1 VAENRAPASEKIA
14 SATEGIART
23 AGASLID
30 DLRKVE
36 VFADLPAEQLAWLV
50 EHLQEMRFQPGEIMG
65 REGEPLDNLI
75 VILEG
80 ELRMQRGTGAEEMVF
95 RGFAGQVTGLLPY
108 SRLTHYGATSR
119 AVLPTRIAALHRSHF
134 PEMLQR
140 MPLLGQRLVSIMADR
155 IRETTRIE
163 TQRDKLVALGKLSA
177 GLAHE
182 LNNPA
187 AAAQRATGSLREALE
202 TVRDA
207 SIRLARHALS
217 TEQRELILRFEREA
231 KHPSAASEDPLAQ
244 SDREERITIW
254 LEARRVP
261 DAWKIAPAIADA
273 GVEIPM
279 LEDLA
284 GQVGDLVLS
293 DALIRI
299 ASLITIAKLIDE
311 IEIST
316 RRISYLVQAVKE
328 YSYMD
333 QASMKEVDLRQGLEN
348 TLTILNHKL
357 KDGVTVVR
365 EYDEN
370 LPRICAYG
378 GELNQIWT
386 NLMVN
391 AIEAMHRKGELRVRT
406 ARELDRVLVEIGD
419 NGPGIPSDVLP
430 HIFEPFF
437 TTKGVGEGTGLGLD
451 TVCRIIRNHHGEIR
465 VTSHPGD
472 TRFQVYLPL
481 TQPKSTAIGT
491 IEEGEDAENLF
502 TPGPDTKPIP

>member
-1 VAENRAPASEKIA
+1 MAENLTSETSK
-14 SATEGIART
+14 
-23 AGASLID
+23 SLID
-30 DLRKVE
+30 DLRKIE
-36 VFADLPAEQLAWLV
+36 VFADLPQEHLAWLA
-50 EHLQEMRFQPGEIMG
+50 EKFEERRFQPGEIMA
-65 REGEPLDNLI
+65 REGEPLDHLT

-80 ELRMQRGTGAEEMVF
+80 EIRIQRGSGPDATIFTAI
-95 RGFAGQVTGLLPY
+95 AGQVTGLLPY
-108 SRLTHYGATSR
+108 SRLTHYGGTSR
-119 AVLPTRIAALHRSHF
+119 AVLPTRIVGLHRSLF

-140 MPLLGQRLVSIMADR
+140 MPLLGQRLVSLMADR

-163 TQRDKLVALGKLSA
+163 TQRDKLMALGKLSA

-187 AAAQRATGSLREALE
+187 AAAQRATASLRETLE

-217 TEQRELILRFEREA
+217 AEQREMITRFEREA
-231 KHPSAASEDPLAQ
+231 GQYTAPIPADPLAQ
-244 SDREERITIW
+244 SDREERITTW
-254 LEARRVP
+254 LEGRHMP
-261 DAWKIAPAIADA
+261 DAWKIAPALADA
-273 GVEIPM
+273 GVDVPK
-279 LEDLA
+279 LENLA
-284 GQVGDLVLS
+284 AQVGETVLC

-299 ASLITIAKLIDE
+299 ASILTIARLIGE

-316 RRISYLVQAVKE
+316 KRISHLVQAIKE

-333 QASMKEVDLRQGLEN
+333 QAAMQVIDLHQGLEN
-348 TLTILNHKL
+348 TLTILHHRL
-357 KDGVTVVR
+357 KGGIKVVR

-386 NLMVN
+386 NLISN
-391 AIEAMHRKGELRVRT
+391 AIEAMQGKGELRVRT

-419 NGPGIPSDVLP
+419 NGPGIPPDVLP
-430 HIFEPFF
+430 HIYEPFF

-465 VTSHPGD
+465 VSSRPGD
-472 TRFQVYLPL
+472 TRFQVYLPV
-481 TQPKSTAIGT
+481 TQPQAQASSA
-491 IEEGEDAENLF
+491 
-502 TPGPDTKPIP
+502 

>member
-1 VAENRAPASEKIA
+1 VAENPAPATEKIT
-14 SATEGIART
+14 ST
-23 AGASLID
+23 AGSSLID

-36 VFADLPAEQLAWLV
+36 VFADLPGEQLAWLV
-50 EHLQEMRFQPGEIMG
+50 EHFQEMHFQPGEIMG

-80 ELRMQRGTGAEEMVF
+80 ELRMQRGTGAEEMIF

-217 TEQRELILRFEREA
+217 IEQRELILRFEREA
-231 KHPSAASEDPLAQ
+231 KHPSATSEDPLAQ

-254 LEARRVP
+254 LEAHRVP
-261 DAWKIAPAIADA
+261 DAWKVAPAIADA

-279 LEDLA
+279 LECLA

-333 QASMKEVDLRQGLEN
+333 QAAMQEVDLRQGLEN
-348 TLTILNHKL
+348 TLTILNHKF
-357 KDGVTVVR
+357 KNGITVIR
-365 EYDEN
+365 EYDES
-370 LPRICAYG
+370 LPRICAYS

-386 NLMVN
+386 NLMAN
-391 AIEAMHRKGELRVRT
+391 AIESMHGKGELRVRT
-406 ARELDRVLVEIGD
+406 ARELERVLVEIGD
-419 NGPGIPSDVLP
+419 NGPGIPSEVLP

-451 TVCRIIRNHHGEIR
+451 TACRIVRNHHGEIR
-465 VTSHPGD
+465 VTSHRGD

>member
-1 VAENRAPASEKIA
+1 LAENPARA
-14 SATEGIART
+14 TGT
-23 AGASLID
+23 TLVD

-36 VFADLPAEQLAWLV
+36 IFADLPGEQLAWLA

-80 ELRMQRGTGAEEMVF
+80 EMRIQRGTGADEMIF

-108 SRLTHYGATSR
+108 SRLTRYGGTSR

-217 TEQRELILRFEREA
+217 TEQRELITRFEREA
-231 KHPSAASEDPLAQ
+231 KYTSDISEDPLAL
-244 SDREERITIW
+244 SDREERITEW
-254 LEARRVP
+254 LEARNVP

-273 GVEIPM
+273 GVEIAE
-279 LEDLA
+279 LECLA

-299 ASLITIAKLIDE
+299 ASLLTIAKLIDE
-311 IEIST
+311 IDIST
-316 RRISYLVQAVKE
+316 RRISYLVQAIKE

-333 QASMKEVDLRQGLEN
+333 QAAMKEVDLRQGLEN

-357 KDGVTVVR
+357 KGGIAVIR
-365 EYDEN
+365 EYDES

-386 NLMVN
+386 NLMAN
-391 AIEAMHRKGELRVRT
+391 AIEAMHGNGELRVRT

-419 NGPGIPSDVLP
+419 NGPGIPPEVQP

-472 TRFQVYLPL
+472 TRFQILLPL
-481 TQPKSTAIGT
+481 TQPKSTAT
-491 IEEGEDAENLF
+491 DTEKEQEDAENLF
-502 TPGPDTKPIP
+502 APGPDTRPIP

>member
-1 VAENRAPASEKIA
+1 LAENLVST
-14 SATEGIART
+14 TERT
-23 AGASLID
+23 VITTSLSLVD
-30 DLRKVE
+30 DLRKIE
-36 VFADLPAEQLAWLV
+36 IFADLAAEQLAWLAA
-50 EHLQEMRFQPGEIMG
+50 HLEERHFQPGEVMG

-80 ELRMQRGTGAEEMVF
+80 EIRLQRGSGSDEIII

-108 SRLTHYGATSR
+108 SRLTHYGGTSR
-119 AVLPTRIAALHRSHF
+119 AVLPTRIASLHRRFF
-134 PEMLQR
+134 PEMLQHI
-140 MPLLGQRLVSIMADR
+140 PLLGQRLVSIMADR

-187 AAAQRATGSLREALE
+187 AAAQRATANLRETLE

-217 TEQRELILRFEREA
+217 TEQREMITRFEREA
-231 KHPSAASEDPLAQ
+231 GHCPYASTDPLAQ

-254 LEARRVP
+254 LEARHVP
-261 DAWKIAPAIADA
+261 DAWKIAPAIADT
-273 GVEIPM
+273 GVEIPK
-279 LEDLA
+279 LEKLA
-284 GQVGDLVLS
+284 GHVGDEVLC
-293 DALIRI
+293 DALTRI
-299 ASLITIAKLIDE
+299 ASLLTIAKLIDE

-316 RRISYLVQAVKE
+316 KRISYLVQAIKE

-333 QASMKEVDLRQGLEN
+333 QSAMKEVDLHQGLEN
-348 TLTILNHKL
+348 TLTILHHQL
-357 KDGVTVVR
+357 KGGVTVVR
-365 EYDEN
+365 EYDES
-370 LPRICAYG
+370 LPRICAFG

-386 NLMVN
+386 NLMAN
-391 AIEAMHRKGELRVRT
+391 AIEAMHGKGELRVRT

-430 HIFEPFF
+430 HIYEPFF

-451 TVCRIIRNHHGEIR
+451 TVSRIIRNHHGEIR
-465 VTSHPGD
+465 VSSHPGD
-472 TRFQVYLPL
+472 TRFQVLLPL
-481 TQPKSTAIGT
+481 TQPKSSAIGV
-491 IEEGEDAENLF
+491 IEEGDDAGNLF
-502 TPGPDTKPIP
+502 TPEPDKKPIP

>member
-1 VAENRAPASEKIA
+1 MAQNLA
-14 SATEGIART
+14 SATESTQT
-23 AGASLID
+23 AAGKVSID
-30 DLRKVE
+30 DLRKIE
-36 VFADLPAEQLAWLV
+36 VFADLPQEQLDWLA
-50 EHLQEMRFQPGEIMG
+50 EHLLEMHFRPGEIMG
-65 REGEPLDNLI
+65 REGEPLDHLT

-80 ELRMQRGTGAEEMVF
+80 EMQFQRGSGADEMTF

-108 SRLTHYGATSR
+108 SRLTSSTGTTR
-119 AVLPTRIAALHRSHF
+119 AVLPTRIARLHRSLF

-187 AAAQRATGSLREALE
+187 AAAQRAAGSLREALE
-202 TVRDA
+202 TVRET

-217 TEQRELILRFEREA
+217 TEQRERITRFEREA
-231 KHPSAASEDPLAQ
+231 KCTLNNSADPLAQ
-244 SDREERITIW
+244 SDREERISAW
-254 LEARRVP
+254 LEARHVP

-273 GVEIPM
+273 GVEIPK
-279 LEDLA
+279 LECLA
-284 GQVGDLVLS
+284 GEVGDEVLC
-293 DALIRI
+293 DALTRI
-299 ASLITIAKLIDE
+299 ASLFTIARMIDE

-316 RRISYLVQAVKE
+316 KRITVLVQAVKE

-333 QASMKEVDLRQGLEN
+333 QAAMKEVDLHQGLEN
-348 TLTILNHKL
+348 TLTILNYQL
-357 KDGVTVVR
+357 KNGISVVR
-365 EYDEN
+365 KYDES
-370 LPRICAYG
+370 LPRICAFG

-386 NLMVN
+386 NLMSN
-391 AIEAMHRKGELRVRT
+391 AIDAMHGKGELRVRT
-406 ARELDRVLVEIGD
+406 ARELDRVVVEIGD
-419 NGPGIPSDVLP
+419 NGPGIPPEVLP

-451 TVCRIIRNHHGEIR
+451 AVSRIIRNHHGEIR
-465 VTSHPGD
+465 VVSHPGD
-472 TRFQVYLPL
+472 TRFQVFLPL
-481 TQPKSTAIGT
+481 TQPKNTAVGAT
-491 IEEGEDAENLF
+491 VEENDAAILL